1 MKTAMAR
8 GGLLRHPGVVP
19 LVFAVLNAS
28 RPAKTRAY
36 STVMALLLMVIVE
49 LLAVLGW
56 RGVGWG
62 LVAPPAIVAGIC
74 VPLYLAALSGPS
86 PCATPS
92 CSALSA

>member
-1 MKTAMAR
+1 MTSKTKM
-8 GGLLRHPGVVP
+8 GDLLRRHPGVVP
-19 LVFAVLNAS
+19 LAFATLNAS

-62 LVAPPAIVAGIC
+62 LVAPPAIVAGVC
-74 VPLYLAALSGPS
+74 VPLYLVALSGGPS
-86 PCATPS
+86 RS